1 MNASW
6 IATRSLLAVR
16 PDGQELAITL
26 RIGVP
31 YEITPEEWACPVAME
46 GFRERLPDVH
56 GIDAWQTIQLVQ
68 NLQAQLLGYF
78 IEEGGR
84 LYWPETRESMELREL
99 FPSAQGV

>member
-6 IATRSLLAVR
+6 IATRTLLAVR

-31 YEITPEEWACPVAME
+31 YEIAPEEWACPVAME

-78 IEEGGR
+78 TEDGGR
-84 LYWPETRESMELREL
+84 LYWPETREPMELREL
-99 FPSAQGV
+99 FPWAQGA